1 MLVICINGKQKGD
14 NYSRDANFP
23 VQVNNMTYK
32 VETDSFLND
41 LERVTKVRYQVA
53 TSIGKIAET
62 LKESESEG
70 KHISGELG

>member
-14 NYSRDANFP
+14 NYCRDANFT

-41 LERVTKVRYQVA
+41 LERVTKVRYEVA
-53 TSIGKIAET
+53 ASLGKIAET
-62 LKESESEG
+62 LNQNQKES
-70 KHISGELG
+70 ISLVNWV